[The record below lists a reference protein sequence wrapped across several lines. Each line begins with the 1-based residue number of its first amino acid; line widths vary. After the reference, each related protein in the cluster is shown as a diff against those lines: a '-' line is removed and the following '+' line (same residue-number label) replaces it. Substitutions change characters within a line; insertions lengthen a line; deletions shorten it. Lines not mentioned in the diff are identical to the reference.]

1 MAQRDIPA
9 DSRASSTPTGDGRTA
24 EQPPPELEAR
34 PAAAPRP
41 GYPAAGYGYGYGY
54 GADGMG
60 DEVHLADYLRVLYKH
75 RWMAFTAFVLV
86 VLSTAVYTFT
96 ATPIYEAT
104 VQILIEAEDPNVVNF
119 QEVLEQAQRT
129 NEYYQTQYRILESR
143 ALARRTLD
151 SLKLW
156 AHPQF
161 SREAAER
168 QQESGWSPSA
178 IFAAP
183 VDAVSDW
190 LTGWLAPAPARELP
204 GAGETVAQAEAID
217 RFLSHLTVSPV
228 RNSRLVDVKF
238 RSPDPQLAANIANSL
253 ARNYIE
259 QNLELRLQSS
269 KEATDWLAQQLAEQR
284 RQVEASERAL
294 QEYRE
299 RNDAVSLEDRQN
311 IVVQKL
317 ADLNAAVTRA
327 RTERIQKEAA
337 YNQIRAVQNNRAALD
352 TLPAIVSNT
361 FIQNQKAELAELQRQ
376 QAQMS
381 ERLGPKHP
389 DMLKITLAIEAAQA
403 RIDAEI
409 AKVVESLRND
419 YQQALA
425 QERELAAALDQQK
438 REALDLNRKGI
449 EYGVLARDAA
459 ANRQVFESLMQRM
472 KETGVSSELRTSNIR
487 IVDEAEVPRQPAL
500 PRRRLNLLLSM
511 AIGSMFAVGLAFV
524 LEYLD
529 NRIKNPDEIKQ
540 HLGLPF
546 LGLVPNLEASARGT
560 KSGNNGRDAWLINDS
575 MPPNFVE
582 SFRALRTNLLFSSA
596 SEGSRSIVVT
606 STGPGE
612 GKSLVASNLAVA
624 LAMTGER
631 VLLLDADMRKP
642 RVHEIFGKPQV
653 PGLSNVLVGTAK
665 ASESVHRTN
674 VATLWVMPSG
684 EHPPNPPELLGSKR
698 CKDLLASLGEHFDWV
713 IIDTPPVMAVTDA
726 AVIAHRATGVLF
738 VVGAE
743 MTARGAAQRAVEQLE
758 HAKAKFL
765 GALLNRVDLE
775 HQAYYYSQYYRR
787 EYSRYYSG
795 APPSST

>member
-1 MAQRDIPA
+1 MAHNDSPA
-9 DSRASSTPTGDGRTA
+9 DSRDPSRPTADGRMP
-24 EQPPPELEAR
+24 EPHPPDLDAR
-34 PAAAPRP
+34 PPSAARA
-41 GYPAAGYGYGYGY
+41 GYPSAGYGYGYGT
-54 GADGMG
+54 DGVG
-60 DEVHLADYLRVLYKH
+60 DGIHLVDYLRVLYKQ
-75 RWMAFTAFVLV
+75 RWIAITAFVLV
-86 VLSTAVYTFT
+86 VLSTAVVTFT
-96 ATPIYEAT
+96 MTPVYEAT
-104 VQILIEAEDPNVVNF
+104 VQILIENEDPNVVSF
-119 QEVLEQAQRT
+119 QEVLEQTQRT

-161 SREAAER
+161 SRAAAER
-168 QQESGWSPSA
+168 QKEGSWSLAAIVSAPIEAVSGW
-178 IFAAP
+178 
-183 VDAVSDW
+183 
-190 LTGWLAPAPARELP
+190 LNQWLAPAPARERP
-204 GAGETVAQAEAID
+204 GADETAAQSETID
-217 RFLSHLTVSPV
+217 RFLSNLTVSPV

-238 RSPDPQLAANIANSL
+238 RSPDPQLAANVANSL

-259 QNLELRLQSS
+259 QNLETRLQSS
-269 KEATDWLAQQLAEQR
+269 KEATEWLAQQLADQR

-352 TLPAIVSNT
+352 TLPAVVSNT
-361 FIQNQKAELAELQRQ
+361 FIQSQKAELAELQRQ

-389 DMLKITLAIEAAQA
+389 DMLKLAQAIQTAQA
-403 RIDAEI
+403 RIDTEI
-409 AKVVESLRND
+409 AKIVESLRND

-425 QERELAAALDQQK
+425 QERELTAALDQQK

-449 EYGVLARDAA
+449 EYGVLVRDAA

-487 IVDEAEVPRQPAL
+487 IVDEAEVPRSPVR
-500 PRRRLNLLLSM
+500 PRRGLNLLLSLVV
-511 AIGSMFAVGLAFV
+511 GSMLAVGLAFFF
-524 LEYLD
+524 EYLD

-546 LGLVPNLEASARGT
+546 LGLIPDLQANARGA
-560 KSGNNGRDAWLINDS
+560 KGGDVPVAPLINNGVA
-575 MPPNFVE
+575 PNFVE
-582 SFRALRTNLLFSSA
+582 SFRTLRTNLLFSSA
-596 SEGSRSIVVT
+596 SEGSRSVVVT

-624 LAMTGER
+624 LAMAGER

-642 RVHEIFGKPQV
+642 RAHEIFGKPQV

-665 ASESVHRTN
+665 ASESVHRTDLP
-674 VATLWVMPSG
+674 TLWVMPSG

-698 CKDLLASLGEHFDWV
+698 CKEFLASLGDHFDWI
-713 IIDTPPVMAVTDA
+713 IIDTPPVMAVSDA
-726 AVIAHRATGVLF
+726 SVVAHRATGVLF

-758 HAKAKFL
+758 QAKAKFV
-765 GALLNRVDLE
+765 GALLNRVDVE
-775 HQAYYYSQYYRR
+775 RNAYYYSQYYSK
-787 EYSRYYSG
+787 EYSRYYTR
-795 APPSST
+795 A